1 MEIIDNM
8 YKNDMFKAT
17 LGKNI
22 HIATSFLTAV
32 AADGLI
38 YSFVFDEKTAL
49 KLAVATPM
57 VILTWLEVHKARSKQ
72 EEINKIKRVKAI
84 VLKEAYGIDEN
95 KKKLFK
101 VIK

>member
-1 MEIIDNM
+1 MKIVDDL
-8 YKNDMFKAT
+8 YKNDIDKAT
-17 LGKNI
+17 ISKNI

-32 AADGLI
+32 AADGFI

-49 KLAVATPM
+49 KLAIATPM
-57 VILTWLEVHKARSKQ
+57 VILTWLEVHKTRSKQ

-84 VLKEAYGIDEN
+84 VLKEAYGIDED
-95 KKKLFK
+95 KKRLFK